1 MAQLHILKA
10 TYLVSSP
17 GVDVCPPD
25 DRPEYAFIGRSNVGK
40 SSLIN
45 MLCNNQ
51 KLAKT
56 SGSPGKTKL
65 INHFEILSTSEE
77 PGVADRKKPADRWYL
92 VDLPGYG
99 YAKVAQQERKQF
111 QKMIVG
117 YIKDRKNL
125 MQLFVLVDSR
135 HTPQKADVDFINR
148 LGEWKMPFCI
158 LFTKTDKITQKEVAH
173 HVKLFMEELGKYWDE
188 LPGYFLT
195 SALKKRG
202 VKEITGAIALLNKKY
217 KQQEQEEKAKDG
229 K

>member
-1 MAQLHILKA
+1 MSSLNILKA
-10 TYLVSSP
+10 TYLISSP
-17 GVDVCPPD
+17 GVESCPPD

-45 MLCNNQ
+45 ALCNNQ

-56 SGSPGKTKL
+56 SASPGKTRM
-65 INHFEILSTSEE
+65 INHFEILSTLEE
-77 PGVADRKKPADRWYL
+77 PGSPSKWKTADKWYL

-117 YIKDRKNL
+117 YIKERKNL

-135 HTPQKADVDFINR
+135 HKAQKVDVDFINK
-148 LGEWKMPFCI
+148 LGEWNVPFCI
-158 LFTKTDKITQKEVAH
+158 LFTKTDKITQKEVAAN
-173 HVKLFMEELGKYWDE
+173 VKLVMEELKKHWKE

-195 SALKKRG
+195 SATKKRG
-202 VKEITGAIALLNKKY
+202 IRDIADAIALLNEKY
-217 KQQEQEEKAKDG
+217 KKEDRS
-229 K
+229 

>member
-1 MAQLHILKA
+1 MPSLHILKA
-10 TYLVSSP
+10 EYLVSSP
-17 GVDVCPPD
+17 GVEVCPPPN
-25 DRPEYAFIGRSNVGK
+25 RPEYAFIGRSNVGK

-45 MLCNNQ
+45 LVCNNQ

-65 INHFEILSTSEE
+65 INHFEVMSTGEE
-77 PGVADRKKPADRWYL
+77 PGTEDKRKHADKWYL

-117 YIKDRKNL
+117 YIKERKNL
-125 MQLFVLVDSR
+125 MQLFVLIDSR
-135 HTPQKADVDFINR
+135 HSPQKIDIDFINR
-148 LGEWKMPFCI
+148 LGEWNIPFCI

-173 HVKLFMEELGKYWDE
+173 NVKLFMQELGKFWQE

-195 SALKKRG
+195 SAVKKRG
-202 VKEITGAIALLNKKY
+202 VKEITGAIALLNERFVL
-217 KQQEQEEKAKDG
+217 EQKG
-229 K
+229 